1 MKERMENRKVLGII
15 LGLAGTITL
24 ILYGKS
30 LINATNASLG
40 NLLVFVNAVSYGFYL
55 IIVKKLMDKY
65 NAFTFVKWI
74 YTFGFLMVL
83 PFGWGEFQAIDFAN
97 LPTDIFWKIGF
108 VVVFSTFLTYLLNLV
123 SMRELKPTTVAVF
136 IYLQPLFATIFAVS
150 LGKDDLSLVKLI
162 SAVLIDLNTR
172 MPSVFREMELGLR
185 NQISQ
190 RLERGKVDFSLYVE
204 VTGEETTSKINVP
217 IIKGYINQM
226 KAVIPTA
233 DETELMKMAVR
244 MPDALKT
251 ERDEIDENEW
261 KQIQTVIDEALE
273 NIANFRKDEGASLE
287 KEFQL
292 RIGNINNLMN
302 EAVSYDAERVETV
315 KTRLRT
321 ALDEI
326 KVNVDENRFEQELI
340 FYLEKYDITEEKV
353 RLGNHLNYF
362 LETLNGTEANG
373 RKLGFITQ
381 EMGREINTM
390 GSKSNHTEMQKLV
403 VMMKDELEKIK
414 EQVLNVL

>member
-1 MKERMENRKVLGII
+1 MTGFGKASLQLPTKK
-15 LGLAGTITL
+15 ITVE
-24 ILYGKS
+24 IKS
-30 LINATNASLG
+30 LNSKGL
-40 NLLVFVNAVSYGFYL
+40 
-55 IIVKKLMDKY
+55 
-65 NAFTFVKWI
+65 
-74 YTFGFLMVL
+74 
-83 PFGWGEFQAIDFAN
+83 
-97 LPTDIFWKIGF
+97 
-108 VVVFSTFLTYLLNLV
+108 
-123 SMRELKPTTVAVF
+123 
-136 IYLQPLFATIFAVS
+136 
-150 LGKDDLSLVKLI
+150 
-162 SAVLIDLNTR
+162 DLNTR
-172 MPSVFREMELGLR
+172 MPSVFREMELSLR

-204 VTGEETTSKINVP
+204 ITGEETTSKINVP
-217 IIKGYINQM
+217 IVKGYMNQM

-261 KQIQTVIDEALE
+261 KQIQSVIDEALE

-292 RIGNINNLMN
+292 RIDNIEKLMN

-321 ALDEI
+321 ALDEL

-362 LETLNGTEANG
+362 LETLNGMEANG

>member
-1 MKERMENRKVLGII
+1 MIQSMTGFGKASLQLPTKK
-15 LGLAGTITL
+15 ITVE
-24 ILYGKS
+24 IKS
-30 LINATNASLG
+30 LNSKGL
-40 NLLVFVNAVSYGFYL
+40 
-55 IIVKKLMDKY
+55 
-65 NAFTFVKWI
+65 
-74 YTFGFLMVL
+74 
-83 PFGWGEFQAIDFAN
+83 
-97 LPTDIFWKIGF
+97 
-108 VVVFSTFLTYLLNLV
+108 
-123 SMRELKPTTVAVF
+123 
-136 IYLQPLFATIFAVS
+136 
-150 LGKDDLSLVKLI
+150 
-162 SAVLIDLNTR
+162 DLNTR

-190 RLERGKVDFSLYVE
+190 RLERGKIDFSLYIE

-217 IIKGYINQM
+217 IVKGYINQM
-226 KAVIPTA
+226 KAVIPNA

-251 ERDEIDENEW
+251 ERDEIDRNEW
-261 KQIQTVIDEALE
+261 KQIQTVIDEALN
-273 NIANFRKDEGASLE
+273 NIATFRKDEGASLD

-292 RIGNINNLMN
+292 RIANIEWLMN

-321 ALDEI
+321 ALDEL

-362 LETLNGTEANG
+362 IETVNGNEANG

-403 VMMKDELEKIK
+403 VMMKDELEKSRNK
-414 EQVLNVL
+414 Y

>member
-1 MKERMENRKVLGII
+1 M
-15 LGLAGTITL
+15 
-24 ILYGKS
+24 
-30 LINATNASLG
+30 
-40 NLLVFVNAVSYGFYL
+40 
-55 IIVKKLMDKY
+55 
-65 NAFTFVKWI
+65 
-74 YTFGFLMVL
+74 
-83 PFGWGEFQAIDFAN
+83 
-97 LPTDIFWKIGF
+97 
-108 VVVFSTFLTYLLNLV
+108 
-123 SMRELKPTTVAVF
+123 
-136 IYLQPLFATIFAVS
+136 
-150 LGKDDLSLVKLI
+150 
-162 SAVLIDLNTR
+162 
-172 MPSVFREMELGLR
+172 
-185 NQISQ
+185 
-190 RLERGKVDFSLYVE
+190 
-204 VTGEETTSKINVP
+204 
-217 IIKGYINQM
+217 
-226 KAVIPTA
+226 
-233 DETELMKMAVR
+233 
-244 MPDALKT
+244 
-251 ERDEIDENEW
+251 
-261 KQIQTVIDEALE
+261 
-273 NIANFRKDEGASLE
+273 E

-292 RIGNINNLMN
+292 RIANINNLMN

-321 ALDEI
+321 ALDEL

>member
-1 MKERMENRKVLGII
+1 MIHSMTGFGKASLQLPTKK
-15 LGLAGTITL
+15 ITVE
-24 ILYGKS
+24 IKS
-30 LINATNASLG
+30 LNSKGL
-40 NLLVFVNAVSYGFYL
+40 
-55 IIVKKLMDKY
+55 
-65 NAFTFVKWI
+65 
-74 YTFGFLMVL
+74 
-83 PFGWGEFQAIDFAN
+83 
-97 LPTDIFWKIGF
+97 
-108 VVVFSTFLTYLLNLV
+108 
-123 SMRELKPTTVAVF
+123 
-136 IYLQPLFATIFAVS
+136 
-150 LGKDDLSLVKLI
+150 
-162 SAVLIDLNTR
+162 DLNTR

-217 IIKGYINQM
+217 IVKGYINQM
-226 KAVIPTA
+226 KAVIPNA

-273 NIANFRKDEGASLE
+273 NIASFRKDEGASLE

-292 RIGNINNLMN
+292 RIANIEKLMN

-321 ALDEI
+321 ALDEL

>member
-1 MKERMENRKVLGII
+1 MIHSMTGFGKASLQLPTKK
-15 LGLAGTITL
+15 ITVE
-24 ILYGKS
+24 IKS
-30 LINATNASLG
+30 LNSKGL
-40 NLLVFVNAVSYGFYL
+40 
-55 IIVKKLMDKY
+55 
-65 NAFTFVKWI
+65 
-74 YTFGFLMVL
+74 
-83 PFGWGEFQAIDFAN
+83 
-97 LPTDIFWKIGF
+97 
-108 VVVFSTFLTYLLNLV
+108 
-123 SMRELKPTTVAVF
+123 
-136 IYLQPLFATIFAVS
+136 
-150 LGKDDLSLVKLI
+150 
-162 SAVLIDLNTR
+162 DLNTR

-217 IIKGYINQM
+217 IVKGYINQM
-226 KAVIPTA
+226 KAVIPNA

-273 NIANFRKDEGASLE
+273 NIMNFRKDEGASLE

-292 RIGNINNLMN
+292 RISNIHNLMN

-321 ALDEI
+321 ALDEL

>member
-1 MKERMENRKVLGII
+1 MTGFGKASLQLPTKK
-15 LGLAGTITL
+15 ITVE
-24 ILYGKS
+24 IKS
-30 LINATNASLG
+30 LNSKGL
-40 NLLVFVNAVSYGFYL
+40 
-55 IIVKKLMDKY
+55 
-65 NAFTFVKWI
+65 
-74 YTFGFLMVL
+74 
-83 PFGWGEFQAIDFAN
+83 
-97 LPTDIFWKIGF
+97 
-108 VVVFSTFLTYLLNLV
+108 
-123 SMRELKPTTVAVF
+123 
-136 IYLQPLFATIFAVS
+136 
-150 LGKDDLSLVKLI
+150 
-162 SAVLIDLNTR
+162 DLNTR

-185 NQISQ
+185 NQLSQ

-217 IIKGYINQM
+217 IVKGYINQL

-261 KQIQTVIDEALE
+261 KQIQLVIDEALE
-273 NIANFRKDEGASLE
+273 NIANFRKDEGLSLE

-292 RIGNINNLMN
+292 RIANINHLMN
-302 EAVSYDAERVETV
+302 EAVAYDAERVETV

-321 ALDEI
+321 ALDEL

-353 RLGNHLNYF
+353 RLTNHLNYF

-390 GSKSNHTEMQKLV
+390 GSKSNHSEMQKLV

>member
-1 MKERMENRKVLGII
+1 MIQSMTGFGKATLQLPTKK
-15 LGLAGTITL
+15 ITVE
-24 ILYGKS
+24 IKS
-30 LINATNASLG
+30 LNSKGL
-40 NLLVFVNAVSYGFYL
+40 
-55 IIVKKLMDKY
+55 
-65 NAFTFVKWI
+65 
-74 YTFGFLMVL
+74 
-83 PFGWGEFQAIDFAN
+83 
-97 LPTDIFWKIGF
+97 
-108 VVVFSTFLTYLLNLV
+108 
-123 SMRELKPTTVAVF
+123 
-136 IYLQPLFATIFAVS
+136 
-150 LGKDDLSLVKLI
+150 
-162 SAVLIDLNTR
+162 DLNTR

-190 RLERGKVDFSLYVE
+190 RLERGKIDFSLYVE
-204 VTGEETTSKINVP
+204 VTGEETSSKINVP
-217 IIKGYINQM
+217 IVKGYINQM

-292 RIGNINNLMN
+292 RIANINNLMN

-321 ALDEI
+321 ALDEL

-353 RLGNHLNYF
+353 RLGNHLKYF

-390 GSKSNHTEMQKLV
+390 GSKSNHSEMQKLV